1 MDVDCGWIDTWLVE
15 CVNSQFLLPVRKTSI
30 SPSLAIE
37 LLLDGFYR
45 KWFWHQLI
53 FIYVK
58 IPFQYEHW
66 LDIITHTRSS
76 SYSNM
81 RWIRKRRYVR
91 TTCHYSVFWW
101 FVFHGFLVICYS
113 NKYIYTKHQFDQQTN
128 NNSNYNGQKNDNNNT
143 HSRTQWSKFAQR
155 LFMLYRVCVVTR
167 LLWCFVAGFNGIV
180 HIKKHKYDN
189 DENVIEWTC
198 MSDKIP

>member
-113 NKYIYTKHQFDQQTN
+113 NKYIYKTSVRPANKQQQQLQWTKKRQQQH
-128 NNSNYNGQKNDNNNT
+128 SLT
-143 HSRTQWSKFAQR
+143 HTVKQIRSA
-155 LFMLYRVCVVTR
+155 VVYA
-167 LLWCFVAGFNGIV
+167 V
-180 HIKKHKYDN
+180 
-189 DENVIEWTC
+189 
-198 MSDKIP
+198 